1 LNGVIKAVIEPL
13 NILPSPRPSRVLLT
27 QFTPGPGFNY
37 GLNQRVSARG
47 EHIGRA
53 LNLQVAGKPGDSP
66 EMQFE
71 KSFLNDYNISG
82 IYLGL
87 IRA

>member
-1 LNGVIKAVIEPL
+1 M
-13 NILPSPRPSRVLLT
+13 PSPRLRVLLLT
-27 QFTPGPGFNY
+27 QSTPWPWFNRR
-37 GLNQRVSARG
+37 LNRRVLASG
-47 EHIGRA
+47 EHIGQA
-53 LNLQVAGKPGDSP
+53 PNLQVAGKPGESP

-71 KSFLNDYNISG
+71 KTGLNDYNASG

>member
-1 LNGVIKAVIEPL
+1 LN
-13 NILPSPRPSRVLLT
+13 R
-27 QFTPGPGFNY
+27 
-37 GLNQRVSARG
+37 RVSARG

>member
-1 LNGVIKAVIEPL
+1 LN
-13 NILPSPRPSRVLLT
+13 R
-27 QFTPGPGFNY
+27 
-37 GLNQRVSARG
+37 RVSASG
-47 EHIGRA
+47 EHIGQEP
-53 LNLQVAGKPGDSP
+53 NLQVAGKPGDSP

-71 KSFLNDYNISG
+71 KTGLNDYNASG